1 MQDII
6 DILHREG
13 CSCVILSG
21 GHITI
26 CRERGVKDLYHVL
39 VDSPQ
44 ILAGAY
50 VADKVIGKGAAA
62 LMILGGVAE
71 VYADVI
77 SESAVALFS
86 SAGIGISYAERVP
99 AIINRKGTGICPVEQ
114 LCAQCASAEE
124 CLPLIEKFM
133 NTID

>member
-1 MQDII
+1 M
-6 DILHREG
+6 
-13 CSCVILSG
+13 
-21 GHITI
+21 
-26 CRERGVKDLYHVL
+26 L

-62 LMILGGVAE
+62 LMILGGVAG